1 MNYGPLIFLAAF
13 FALSTSWFGLVL
25 TPQMQVGQMQQTNT
39 VGVATSYPTARP
51 GLARQGMDVYRAN
64 GCAAC
69 HSQQLGQTTTLCDVL
84 LTEAGTNQ
92 QALVEVLNRNFNLK
106 LDQSAAKAFLA
117 SLPKPVLQAVGK
129 NAAESA
135 IKEVSVGGA
144 KAQLWIA
151 PRGPDIA
158 RGWGKRRTVAEDF
171 LYDYPVMLGSQ
182 RVGPDLADVGARRPD
197 ITWHLIHL
205 YAPRCEVKNS
215 TMAPYH
221 YLFDKRKLEGSPSPD
236 ALPAFGSFTPPVGYE
251 IIPKPEALALAAYLV
266 SLRTDAPIFPTPMSV
281 PAPPPPATT
290 NAPGTPVVGP
300 VTETRPKPYSNGELL
315 AVPESTASE
324 PTFTAATNPAPK

>member
-1 MNYGPLIFLAAF
+1 MNYGPIIFLAAF

-39 VGVATSYPTARP
+39 VGVATSYPVARP

-69 HSQQLGQTTTLCDVL
+69 HSQQIGQTATVCDVL
-84 LTEAGTNQ
+84 LTEAGTNRASLSGLLRGADFNP
-92 QALVEVLNRNFNLK
+92 ALDE
-106 LDQSAAKAFLA
+106 AAAARLIA
-117 SLPKPVLQAVGK
+117 DLPKPVLAGLSK
-129 NAAESA
+129 DTAEA
-135 IKEVSVGGA
+135 RIKEIVATGA

-151 PRGPDIA
+151 PQGPDIA

-182 RVGPDLADVGARRPD
+182 RVGPDLADIGARRPD
-197 ITWHLIHL
+197 VTWHLIHL

-221 YLFDKRKLEGSPSPD
+221 YLFEKRKLEGSPSPD
-236 ALPAFGSFTPPVGYE
+236 ALPAFDNFTPPAGYE
-251 IIPKPEALALAAYLV
+251 IIPKPEARALAAYLV
-266 SLRTDAPIFPTPMSV
+266 SLRAEAPIFPTPMSV
-281 PAPPPPATT
+281 PAPPPAPAAT
-290 NAPGTPVVGP
+290 NAPAGSAPPPVALIDSSP
-300 VTETRPKPYSNGELL
+300 SISAK
-315 AVPESTASE
+315 
-324 PTFTAATNPAPK
+324 